1 MLPPSRRMQSKL
13 TGSTGGRCPLNAG
26 QHCSSQG
33 EAISQL
39 LDSAQKWRT
48 KMLISQNA
56 GSEMEEQHGW
66 WVLYTRHQHEKV
78 VAETLSA
85 KGFEVFLPLYKSVRH
100 WKDRTKKLSLPL
112 FPCYVFVRGGLDR
125 RLRAMTTPGVH
136 MVLSNGERIALI
148 PNEEIEAIQRAVE
161 EPSRVEP
168 HPFLNC
174 GERIRVTRGCLEGV
188 EGVLIRK
195 KNQYRLVLSLDMLAR
210 SVAVEIDASDVQP
223 AVERNMAGL
232 LAGQYTGGERCHA
245 ASLTA

>member
-1 MLPPSRRMQSKL
+1 
-13 TGSTGGRCPLNAG
+13 
-26 QHCSSQG
+26 
-33 EAISQL
+33 
-39 LDSAQKWRT
+39 
-48 KMLISQNA
+48 MLISQNA
-56 GSEMEEQHGW
+56 GSEMGEQHGW

-85 KGFEVFLPLYKSVRH
+85 KGFEVFLPLYKSVRQ

-168 HPFLNC
+168 YPFLNC

-210 SVAVEIDASDVQP
+210 SVAVEIDASDVQS
-223 AVERNMAGL
+223 AAERNMAGL
-232 LAGQYTGGERCHA
+232 LAGQYAGGERCQA